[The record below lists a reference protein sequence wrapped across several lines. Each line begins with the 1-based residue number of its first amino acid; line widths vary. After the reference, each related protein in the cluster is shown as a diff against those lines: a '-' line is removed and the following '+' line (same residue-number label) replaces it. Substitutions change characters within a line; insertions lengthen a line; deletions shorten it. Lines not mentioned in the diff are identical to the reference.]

1 MPNVPSTQPA
11 IMKPTEEHP
20 AYTQIAKVSSC
31 YVCKLILEVTMSVSF
46 TILISFQITIIL

>member
-31 YVCKLILEVTMSVSF
+31 YMYKFILENTISVTF
-46 TILISFQITIIL
+46 TFRTK

>member
-31 YVCKLILEVTMSVSF
+31 YMCRFIWKIA
-46 TILISFQITIIL
+46 ISITFAFRANYFFI